1 MLRIIK
7 RILIGM
13 PLPNQLLVREKLP
26 VWKALAVFSSDALS
40 SVAYG
45 PEQIILVLTAYGTSL
60 LLYGFAAPVSAA
72 ILVLLAI
79 VSISYAQ
86 VARANPGGGG
96 SYSVAKNN
104 LGETTAL
111 VAAASLFI
119 DYTLTVAV
127 SISSGTDA
135 IVSAFPVLAPHRTA
149 IDLGVLFGVLML
161 VNLRGVRE
169 SSTVFVFPTY
179 AFVAG
184 ILALV
189 AAGVYIALTGREPV
203 LPPASTQVALNGA
216 AVFAVL
222 RAFASGC
229 SSMTGIEAISNGVT
243 TFKPP
248 EVENAR
254 RTTYLMAVILGAMF
268 GGISFLY
275 IHHSFLPQPGQ
286 TMLSQLASAVFGR
299 SWGYYYV
306 QITTMLILY
315 LAANTAY
322 NGLPP
327 LLSLLARDGYMPRY
341 LAARGDRLVFS
352 NGIVLLSLVSAVFI
366 FAFKGNTEHLIAL
379 YALGV
384 FLSFTIAQTGMVVHW
399 RREKG
404 RGWAVRAWLNGTGA
418 GVTALVVAV
427 IATTK
432 FIYGAWLVVVLIPLL
447 IVMFTKIH
455 RHYQDMRE
463 QLRLPP
469 ESYGGGS
476 LNEPPGRNL
485 VVVPISGVSRVVEHT
500 LAYARLIS
508 SSVTA
513 LYVSTD
519 EDSEREVR
527 EKWLRWGPG
536 VKLVVRP
543 SPYRTVLEP
552 VIEYVNDLH
561 RRRRP
566 GDFITVLIP
575 EFETRRWWH
584 RLLHNQ
590 TGWFLRTYFI
600 FHQDVVVTVVPF
612 HLKK

>member
-1 MLRIIK
+1 MLRTLK
-7 RILIGM
+7 RLLIGA
-13 PLPNQLLVREKLP
+13 PLPNQSLVREKLP
-26 VWKALAVFSSDALS
+26 VWKALAIFSSDALS

-45 PEQIILVLTAYGTSL
+45 PEQIIAVLTAAGAA
-60 LLYGFAAPVSAA
+60 LYGFTGPIAVA
-72 ILVLLAI
+72 ILCLLVI

-96 SYSVAKNN
+96 SYSVAKKN
-104 LGETTAL
+104 LGETVAL
-111 VAAASLFI
+111 IAAASLFI

-135 IVSAFPVLAPHRTA
+135 IISAFPVLVPYRTA
-149 IDLGVLFGVLML
+149 IDLGVLFGLLML
-161 VNLRGVRE
+161 INLRGVRE

-179 AFVAG
+179 AFIFG
-184 ILALV
+184 ILILV
-189 AAGVYIALTGREPV
+189 AVGTCMALAGKGAV
-203 LPPASTQVALNGA
+203 LPPASMKFAWNGLAL
-216 AVFAVL
+216 FAIL

-229 SSMTGIEAISNGVT
+229 SSMTGVEAISNGVT
-243 TFKPP
+243 MFQPP

-254 RTTYLMAVILGAMF
+254 QTTYIMALILGVMF
-268 GGISFLY
+268 GGITFLY
-275 IHHSFLPQPGQ
+275 MRYHLLPQANQ
-286 TMLSQLASAVFGR
+286 TMLSQLAFAVMGHT
-299 SWGYYYV
+299 WGYYYI

-352 NGIVLLSLVSAVFI
+352 NGIVLLSIIAAMFI
-366 FAFKGNTEHLIAL
+366 IAYYGNTGHLISL

-384 FLSFTIAQTGMVVHW
+384 FLSFTIAQTGMVIHW

-404 RGWAVRAWLNGTGA
+404 TGWQIRALINGIGAVT
-418 GVTALVVAV
+418 TAIVVAI
-427 IATTK
+427 IAITK
-432 FIYGAWLVVVLIPLL
+432 FLYGAWLVAVAIPLL
-447 IVMFTKIH
+447 IAMFRKIY

-463 QLRLPP
+463 QLRLPR

-476 LNEPPGRNL
+476 RRRPAGRNL
-485 VVVPISGVSRVVEHT
+485 VVVPVAGVNRVVENT

-508 SSVTA
+508 PEVIA
-513 LYVSTD
+513 LYVGVD
-519 EDSEREVR
+519 EESSREVR
-527 EKWLRWGPG
+527 EKWERWDPG
-536 VKLVVRP
+536 VELVVRY
-543 SPYRTVLEP
+543 SPYRTILEP
-552 VIEYVNDLH
+552 IIDFVNQL
-561 RRRRP
+561 RKKCQP
-566 GDFITVLIP
+566 GDFITILIP

-600 FHQDVVVTVVPF
+600 FHQDVVVSVVPF
-612 HLKK
+612 HLRK